1 MAKNLYLTSTESD
14 SHKKIITL
22 GLIEFLLRNIEKV
35 AYFKPIIHVSEK
47 KSVADNFALVKKQF
61 NLDIPDEQM
70 YAYTFDEA
78 EKLVSSGKYDQFIEG
93 IISRYKSLEERFDFV
108 LCEGTDFDIH
118 TSSFEMD
125 LNSRIAS
132 ALLCPVLIVTP
143 AHNRE
148 IYNIIQSL
156 TISNES
162 FLARKCSVIGAVV
175 TRVPEDRCIQY
186 LDILREQEQ
195 LKKLSISVIPES
207 AIINTPSMVEIARH
221 LKATVLFG
229 EEQMN
234 KQVNRYSIGGMHLEN
249 YLWGLSDGTVIITTG
264 DRVDIILG
272 SLLIN
277 QSLNFPEIAG
287 IVLTVEFVIDNMVLQ
302 LIEGLP
308 SSLPILVVT
317 DTITGTVSALDNLK
331 PDILPENTTK
341 IQTALSL
348 FDTHIDMQA
357 LGEVITN
364 QHSEKVTP
372 KMFEYGLIQQA
383 KSQKR
388 HIVLPEGEEDR
399 ILRAT
404 EALLAR
410 DIVNVTL
417 LGNEEKIRS
426 RASELGLDLRGARI
440 VDPET
445 SDLTDTYADTLYEMR
460 KKKGMTP
467 EEARNAILDVSY
479 FGTMMVHMGD
489 ADGMVSGAVHSTA
502 ATIRPSLQII
512 KTKPDTPI
520 VSSVFLM
527 CLEDR
532 VLVYGDCA
540 VNTNP
545 DAESLAHIAI
555 SSAETGKTFGVEPR
569 VALLSY
575 STGTSGSGED
585 VERVRTAT
593 EKARELR
600 PDLKI
605 EGPIQYDAAV
615 SRKVAATKM
624 PDSEVAGRATVF
636 IFPDLNTGNNTYKA
650 VQRETGAIA
659 IGPILQGLNKPV
671 NDLSR
676 GCTIPDII
684 NTVIITAIQS
694 QNN

>member
-1 MAKNLYLTSTESD
+1 MANNLYLTTTEGE
-14 SHKKIITL
+14 SHKKIVTL
-22 GLIEFLLRNIEKV
+22 GLMEFLLRNIEKV
-35 AYFKPIIHVSEK
+35 AYFKPIIHVSDK
-47 KSVADNFALVKKQF
+47 LNAADNFSLIKKQF

-78 EKLVSSGKYDQFIEG
+78 EKLVSSGNYDQFLEG
-93 IISRYKSLEERFDFV
+93 IINKYKSLEERFDFV
-108 LCEGTDFDIH
+108 LCEGTDFARH

-125 LNSRIAS
+125 INSRIAS
-132 ALLCPVLIVTP
+132 VLASPVLIITP
-143 AHNRE
+143 AHDKE
-148 IYNIIQSL
+148 IYNIIQSIK
-156 TISNES
+156 ISNES
-162 FLARKCSVIGAVV
+162 FLSKKCDVIGTIV
-175 TRVPEDRCIQY
+175 TRVNEDRCFQY
-186 LDILREQEQ
+186 LEILKEQEQ
-195 LKKLSISVIPES
+195 LKDLSVSVIPES
-207 AIINTPSMVEIARH
+207 AIINTPSMAEIARH

-234 KQVNRYSIGGMHLEN
+234 KQVTRYSIGSMHLEN

-277 QSLNFPEIAG
+277 QSTNFPEIAG

-308 SSLPILVVT
+308 TTIPILVVT
-317 DTITGTVSALDNLK
+317 DTVTGTVSALDDLK
-331 PDILPENTTK
+331 PDILPESTSK

-348 FDTHIDMQA
+348 FDTHINTEV
-357 LGEVITN
+357 LGEIIAKN
-364 QHSEKVTP
+364 QTEKVTP
-372 KMFEYGLIQQA
+372 KMFEYGLIQKA

-388 HIVLPEGEEDR
+388 HIVLPEGDDDR

-404 EALLAR
+404 ESLLAR
-410 DIVNVTL
+410 NIVDITL
-417 LGNEEKIRS
+417 LGNEEKIKT
-426 RASELGLDLRGARI
+426 RASELGLDLSSARI
-440 VDPET
+440 IDPET
-445 SDLTDTYADTLYEMR
+445 SSLTESYAATLFEMR
-460 KKKGMTP
+460 KNKGMTR
-467 EEARNAILDVSY
+467 EEAENAILDVSY
-479 FGTMMVHMGD
+479 FGTMMIHMGD
-489 ADGMVSGAVHSTA
+489 VDGMVSGAVHSTA

-545 DAESLAHIAI
+545 SAEALAHIAI
-555 SSAETGKTFGVEPR
+555 SSAETGQTFGVKPR

-585 VERVRTAT
+585 VEKVRIAT
-593 EKARELR
+593 ERARELK
-600 PDLKI
+600 PELKI

-615 SRKVAATKM
+615 SKKVAATKM

-694 QNN
+694 QQH